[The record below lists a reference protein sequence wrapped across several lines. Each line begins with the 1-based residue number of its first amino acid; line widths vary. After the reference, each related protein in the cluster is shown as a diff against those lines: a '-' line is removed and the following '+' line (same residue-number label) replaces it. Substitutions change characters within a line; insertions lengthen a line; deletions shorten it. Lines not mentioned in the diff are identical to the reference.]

1 MATTRIGTI
10 NRLRRSSR
18 TVGIGLVT
26 LGLILSW
33 LADAVTAGMTLF
45 GIGAVLIVLALFLAT
60 GPMPAPPG
68 RR

>member
-1 MATTRIGTI
+1 M
-10 NRLRRSSR
+10 
-18 TVGIGLVT
+18 VT

-68 RR
+68 RRRA